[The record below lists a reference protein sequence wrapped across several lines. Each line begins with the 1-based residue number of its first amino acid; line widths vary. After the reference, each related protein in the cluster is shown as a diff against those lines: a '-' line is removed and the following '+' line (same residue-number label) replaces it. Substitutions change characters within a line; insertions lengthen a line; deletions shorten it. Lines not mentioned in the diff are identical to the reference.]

1 MLSQFKTIE
10 EIEYMKNQKGSAALV
25 VLIAFFGFM
34 FISVISCVL
43 YAVSVRNDFVRLEN
57 AIHANYEDSKNV
69 HSNYVL
75 KIKEM
80 AQVPKMATAQLSQV
94 IEKAI
99 QGRYGDDGSK
109 AVFQFIQEQNPTV
122 DPALYTNI
130 QKEIA
135 GGRTD
140 FENKMRIVIDSKKTA
155 HNMLDDTV
163 GGFVLSFMGMP
174 RKNIGYNGQKD
185 DYPVIM
191 SGQSAETFKTGIDEG
206 VNLME

>member
-1 MLSQFKTIE
+1 
-10 EIEYMKNQKGSAALV
+10 MKNVKTQKGSALL

-34 FISVISCVL
+34 MVAGISFIM

-80 AQVPKMATAQLSQV
+80 AQVPKMATEQLTKIV
-94 IEKAI
+94 REAI

-122 DPALYTNI
+122 DPQLYTNI

-140 FENKMRIVIDSKKTA
+140 FENKMRVVIDSKRVS

-163 GGFVLSFMGMP
+163 GGFVLEFMGMP
-174 RKNIGYNGQKD
+174 RKNIGYNGGKD

-191 SGQSAETFKTGIDEG
+191 AAQSAETFKTGIDNG
-206 VNLME
+206 VNMLE

>member
-1 MLSQFKTIE
+1 
-10 EIEYMKNQKGSAALV
+10 MKNVNSQKGSALL

-34 FISVISCVL
+34 MLVGISIIM
-43 YAVSVRNDFVRLEN
+43 YAVSIRNDFVRLEN
-57 AIHANYEDSKNV
+57 TIHANYEDSKNV

-80 AQVPKMATAQLSQV
+80 AQVPKMATEQLTKIV
-94 IEKAI
+94 REAI

-122 DPALYTNI
+122 DPQLYTNI

-140 FENKMRIVIDSKKTA
+140 FENKMRVVIDSKRVS

-163 GGFVLSFMGMP
+163 GGFVLEFMGMP
-174 RKNIGYNGQKD
+174 RKNIGYNGGKD

-191 SGQSAETFKTGIDEG
+191 AAQSAETFKTGIDTG
-206 VNLME
+206 VNMLE